1 MNVMMIC
8 FCSHDVIEYIVRNYR
23 KDRPRFSLY
32 LSSQLLYG
40 SVKVYKKQTMYLVG
54 KWNAN
59 LIEKDY
65 VEMGLRLKIWAV
77 FSSTTAP
84 SFTAVCT
91 FFHFV
96 S

>member
-1 MNVMMIC
+1 MIRVFRSQIGYALVMNVMMIC

-65 VEMGLRLKIWAV
+65 VEMGLRLKNLGSV
-77 FSSTTAP
+77 L
-84 SFTAVCT
+84 
-91 FFHFV
+91 
-96 S
+96 